1 LIYLLNIKDEKH
13 LFDDYRSIQIISA
26 ACDGCLLIIIIIST
40 LKCVGNYGQ
49 GFKEMILKQRIFD
62 KSADFD
68 MTTNVNF
75 DASNSKGNDI

>member
-1 LIYLLNIKDEKH
+1 M
-13 LFDDYRSIQIISA
+13 
-26 ACDGCLLIIIIIST
+26 
-40 LKCVGNYGQ
+40 KCVGNYGQ

-75 DASNSKGNDI
+75 DASNSKGNDIWEF